1 MLAGISGRRA
11 EWRHWGGQPFAQWLK
26 PVVFTP
32 GDVVF
37 EACEVALTQE
47 MFVSGSSIWVR
58 FCAANLTVPSGR
70 AA

>member
-47 MFVSGSSIWVR
+47 MFVSGSSI
-58 FCAANLTVPSGR
+58 
-70 AA
+70 